1 MPRSH
6 SEVSTLWCFVAMPV
20 LPIVAGSRTALI
32 FGGDPN
38 VITLSLHGKNNFPFR
53 KQASTIDV
61 ELADGT
67 GDEEYLKALEGV
79 LGRVFDFQPEVIFYQ
94 SGVDALAADSL
105 GKLSLTQA
113 GLLQR
118 DRMVMSAAHAYGA
131 PFVIT
136 LGGGY
141 AVPIEPTAR
150 AHANTF
156 RTAAA
161 VWDGAAF
168 RDGSEAR

>member
-1 MPRSH
+1 VIDLDVH
-6 SEVSTLWCFVAMPV
+6 Q
-20 LPIVAGSRTALI
+20 GDGTALI
-32 FGGDPN
+32 FADDPH

-67 GDEEYLKALEGV
+67 GDEEYLSALEGV
-79 LGRVFDFQPEVIFYQ
+79 LGRVFDFQPQAIFYQ

-118 DRMVMSAAHAYGA
+118 DRLVMSAAHAYGA

-161 VWDGAAF
+161 VWDGARF
-168 RDGSEAR
+168 PDKSEAL